1 MKIAIEEH
9 ILSMIR
15 TIAHTERKYICKG
28 QAACTVQKV
37 YSVEGILYC
46 TVVNKGIICFLDYAQ
61 NLGNTV
67 PVYSLLDRTQKYCI
81 LQTQT
86 VHRVAY
92 DMLFWLC
99 AQNSIQYALL
109 ALCKV

>member
-1 MKIAIEEH
+1 MLIPRENIYVKDKQH
-9 ILSMIR
+9 VL
-15 TIAHTERKYICKG
+15 Y
-28 QAACTVQKV
+28 CTV

-67 PVYSLLDRTQKYCI
+67 PVYSLLDPTQKYCI

-86 VHRVAY
+86 VHKVAY